1 MVATSREMLFNSRGL
16 VVNAYHDAEGRQN
29 YFPGSSGTS
38 EGQFAMVSGCLKA
51 YLATGDELARDLGEL
66 ALSGILNT
74 LYRNAPIPDVVK
86 EKEIFAPHWLFNVKY
101 QFRATTIKLYETF
114 DFVGG
119 KAIIPDPT
127 GLVRYT
133 FHVRSQDAVLLWDNP
148 YSSLSVGTLYPIT
161 GTRFIE
167 GVGVEVSISYLQPLR
182 AYIAYSKRDGQLI
195 DPNDPFEAW
204 PDWRALERGEID
216 CAVDTLVWA
225 EHAYTLAHQVFGN
238 PTWAAAA
245 RATREQAV
253 QAFDINDSRDWI
265 KPSWSSDPYSV
276 GSSFSF
282 SNRFP
287 APVITR
293 DSTGRILIIAG
304 KGNGEVQYGNASRLD
319 HYNADD
325 YTVVTIGSSKPVD
338 VQIYIDKFQTNTT
351 NTRYVKTLRLAGTGM
366 QVFTLHLN
374 DFVNLGAKEPLQAG
388 DPVYTVGIISKAPY
402 AHEIVLERIRQMP
415 ALDVKYYPGAIPFTA
430 NFLGSPAQLIDW
442 RGPVYAG
449 YQSPDMWVTIG
460 DQAAAA
466 TCVQLL
472 KDAQDAFLERTGGT
486 LRGPFAPV
494 FFFNRADAVQY
505 GPSDTFGWEGPD
517 PNTKWA
523 GYQYRPL
530 VELAK
535 STWVLNEPAR
545 TMAAQCVTDF
555 HDFLADDAVWV
566 PGEAA
571 PSDYPPDAPL
581 GQPLY
586 KEPHFAALILRSIIY
601 YDQHVR
607 PAGDAD
613 GPMRANDAHVMD
625 KCITLMTSMWQ
636 TTGVMRG
643 TFSGSPET
651 HEWYGFHHAEIL
663 TTLAIAIE
671 WGEGTG
677 NQPELA
683 ATARLW
689 IKDMLR
695 WARAN
700 VYIDPSEYGAVLW
713 SPSVDWKSGVTE
725 TFNFKTGIVTAFSGK
740 EQRRAL
746 RDRPRRQLTLRHTL
760 GSEESQNY
768 DSLVR
773 RYQNRPMLVPH
784 WHLAQTTTVAAGT
797 STQQLVLDGPV
808 SEYIEWGGYVT
819 LAFGNK
825 SVLVQVE
832 SFDDNVVNLVEPLS
846 TDWPAGSRLVPA
858 MRGLMNTDLSVSQVT
873 SGVMQAEVTFD
884 ILPQEDRRDLPAAVA
899 PRTFTVNS
907 ETRELITKR
916 PNWATAVAVQDT
928 WNYTNLAYAD
938 GPFNILLGEEE
949 GHRTLKANW
958 TFLSL
963 QEIND
968 FLALLGRLG
977 GSRTACWLPSGLLDF
992 EVSRDIAAGARVYVR
1007 STALADE
1014 RLVLDPGTGVVIRLV
1029 DGTLYPAMVNTA
1041 ADQHNGEHLLV
1052 LDRSLPAL
1060 HMGDIAMMNLMYRVR
1075 AASDSVT
1082 LQWITDNKAEI
1093 TMPFISV
1100 FKENTRA

>member
-38 EGQFAMVSGCLKA
+38 EGQFAMVTGCLKA
-51 YLATGDELARDLGEL
+51 YLTTGDELGRDLGEL
-66 ALSGILNT
+66 ALSGILST

-127 GLVRYT
+127 GLVRYV
-133 FHVRSQDAVLLWDNP
+133 FHVRSQNSVLLWDNP
-148 YSSLSVGTLYPIT
+148 YSSLSTGTFYSVVGTRY
-161 GTRFIE
+161 IE
-167 GVGVEVSISYLQPLR
+167 GVGVEVTINNVQPMR
-182 AYIAYSKRDGQLI
+182 CYVAYSKRDGALI

-204 PDWRALERGEID
+204 PDWRPLARGEID

-225 EHAYTLAHQVFGN
+225 EHAYTLAYQVLGN

-287 APVITR
+287 APVISR

-319 HYNADD
+319 NYNPGD

-338 VQIYIDKFQTNTT
+338 VQIYIDKFQTNTI
-351 NTRYVKTLRLAGTGM
+351 NTRYVKTLHLAGTGM
-366 QVFTLHLN
+366 QVFTLHIN
-374 DFVNLGAKEPLQAG
+374 DFVNLGNKEALQPG
-388 DPVYTVGIISKAPY
+388 DPVYTVGIISKATY
-402 AHEIVLERIRQMP
+402 AHEIVIERIRQMP
-415 ALDVKYYPGAIPFTA
+415 ALAVKYYLGAIPFTA

-460 DQAAAA
+460 NQAAAA
-466 TCVQLL
+466 VCVQLL
-472 KDAQDAFLERTGGT
+472 HDAQDAFLERTGGT
-486 LRGPFAPV
+486 IRGPFAPV

-517 PNTKWA
+517 PNTKWG

-535 STWVLNEPAR
+535 STWVLNEPAK
-545 TMAAQCVTDF
+545 TMALKCVTDF
-555 HDFLADDAVWV
+555 HDFLANDTVWV

-581 GQPLY
+581 GEALY
-586 KEPHFAALILRSIIY
+586 KEPHFAALIMRSIIY
-601 YDQHVR
+601 YDQGQR
-607 PAGDAD
+607 PNGDAS
-613 GPMRANDAHVMD
+613 GAMRSADLHLLE
-625 KCITLMTSMWQ
+625 KCHTLMQSMWQ

-643 TFSGSPET
+643 TFSGQPEI

-663 TTLAIAIE
+663 TTLAIAVE
-671 WGEGTG
+671 WGEGNG
-677 NQPELA
+677 KQYELA
-683 ATARLW
+683 ADARVW

-700 VYIDPSEYGAVLW
+700 VYVDPSEYGAVLW
-713 SPSVDWKSGVTE
+713 SPTVDWNRGVTE
-725 TFNFKTGIVTAFSGK
+725 VFNFKTSIVPSFSGK

-746 RDRPRRQLTLRHTL
+746 RNRPRRTLTLRHTL
-760 GSEESQNY
+760 GVEENQTY

-784 WHLAQTTTVAAGT
+784 WHLAQPTVIDAFAGEK
-797 STQQLVLDGPV
+797 VLTLLDPV
-808 SEYIEWGGYVT
+808 SQYIEWGGYLT
-819 LAFGNK
+819 LAQGGK
-825 SVLVQVE
+825 TLLVQVE
-832 SFDDNVVNLVEPLS
+832 SFDDNLVNLAEPLEAS
-846 TDWPAGSRLVPA
+846 WLAGTRVVPV
-858 MRGLMNTDLSVSQVT
+858 MRGLMNSDLSVSKLT
-873 SGVMQAEVTFD
+873 SGVMQAEVAFE
-884 ILPQEDRRDLPAAVA
+884 ILPQEDRRLLPVTA
-899 PRTFTVNS
+899 PVKAFTLNN
-907 ETRELITKR
+907 ETREVVTKR
-916 PNWATAVAVQDT
+916 PNWSTAVSVQDS
-928 WNYTNLAYAD
+928 WEYTNLNYAD
-938 GPFNILLGEEE
+938 GPFNILAGEEQ
-949 GHRTLKANW
+949 GHRTIKANW
-958 TFLSL
+958 TFFSVA
-963 QEIND
+963 EVD
-968 FLALLGRLG
+968 AFLALFNRLQ
-977 GSRTACWLPSGLLDF
+977 GSRVACWLPSGLLDF
-992 EVSRDIAAGARVYVR
+992 QITRDVAAGARMYVKP
-1007 STALADE
+1007 SALTDP
-1014 RLVLDPGTGVVIRLV
+1014 RLVLDPGTGIIIRMV

-1041 ADQHNGEHLLV
+1041 AEQENGEWLIV
-1052 LDRSLPAL
+1052 LDRSVPAL
-1060 HMGDIAMMNLMYRVR
+1060 HLGDIAMVNLMYRVR
-1075 AASDSVT
+1075 SASDGVT
-1082 LQWITDNKAEI
+1082 LQWITDTKAEMTMSFI
-1093 TMPFISV
+1093 TV
-1100 FKENTRA
+1100 FKENTRE